1 MIALTFDDGPGPTTS
16 SILDA
21 LRTYGVP
28 ATFFVIGRNVVE
40 SPWTDI
46 AEAGRCLLR
55 RALAEGHTIGNH
67 TFTHVREQNEREFVR
82 EVRETDALIKAI
94 SLEVGVPVRL
104 PPFRLPFGISDRDPR
119 LDFIGALGRA
129 HVHWSRNFNDWHEG
143 PIARLL
149 PEIFAHIEERESAGL
164 NSVLDLHDGG
174 IGGARGYDRA
184 ATAEAVVRVLE
195 ESARR
200 HWRFFTVPL

>member
-1 MIALTFDDGPGPTTS
+1 MTS

-21 LRTYGVP
+21 LRTHGVP

-46 AEAGRCLLR
+46 PEAGRWLLK

-67 TFTHVREQNEREFVR
+67 TFTHAREQSESEFVR
-82 EVRETDALIKAI
+82 EVLETDALIKDV
-94 SLEVGVPVRL
+94 SREVGASLRI
-104 PPFRLPFGISDRDPR
+104 PPFRLPFGVLDKDPR
-119 LDFIGALGRA
+119 LGFSGALGRP
-129 HVHWSRNFNDWHEG
+129 HVHWSRNFDDWHEG

-149 PEIFAHIEERESAGL
+149 PEILAYIEERESAGL

-174 IGGARGYDRA
+174 IGGVGGYDRA
-184 ATAEAVVRVLE
+184 TTAEAVLRVLE

-200 HWRFFTVPL
+200 HWRFFNVPL